1 MKLIYILLVL
11 LTIPLVAGT
20 EKEETSITIIKEDT
34 QNNNMVRV
42 SAILRGED
50 GRQINNEI
58 ITFYVVD
65 NWELNPDESIK
76 VANRITD
83 ENGSSYIELQYKD
96 NKYSVQVR
104 FDGSNEYKE
113 SESEVIIIEKEN
125 IETEKLPNQI
135 FILISILTLGVAGS
149 LILYVLSKNKKRF
162 T

>member
-1 MKLIYILLVL
+1 MKLIYILFILII
-11 LTIPLVAGT
+11 IPWVAGT
-20 EKEETSITIIKEDT
+20 EKEETSITILKEDT

-58 ITFYVVD
+58 IIFYVVD
-65 NWELNPDESIK
+65 NWELNPDKSIK

-96 NKYSVQVR
+96 NKYSVQGR
-104 FDGSNEYKE
+104 FDGNNEYKE
-113 SESEVIIIEKEN
+113 SESEIIIIEKEN
-125 IETEKLPNQI
+125 IETEELPNQI
-135 FILISILTLGVAGS
+135 FILISILTLGVVGS

>member
-1 MKLIYILLVL
+1 MKLIYILLVV
-11 LTIPLVAGT
+11 LTIPWVAGT
-20 EKEETSITIIKEDT
+20 EKEETSITILKEDT

-58 ITFYVVD
+58 ITFYID
-65 NWELNPDESIK
+65 NVIF
-76 VANRITD
+76 ANRITD

-96 NKYSVQVR
+96 DEYLIQVR

-113 SESEVIIIEKEN
+113 SESEIIIIEKEN

-135 FILISILTLGVAGS
+135 FILISILTLGVVGS

>member
-1 MKLIYILLVL
+1 MKLIYILLVV
-11 LTIPLVAGT
+11 LTIPWVAGT
-20 EKEETSITIIKEDT
+20 EKEETSITILKEDT

-58 ITFYVVD
+58 ITFYID
-65 NWELNPDESIK
+65 NVIF
-76 VANRITD
+76 ANRITD

-96 NKYSVQVR
+96 DEYLIQVR

-113 SESEVIIIEKEN
+113 SESEIIIIEKEN